1 MHGWRGRRACILHP
15 VTRLARFEYSRY
27 AKAVFPGRP
36 DRPYLESWLRRTRKQ
51 LAGSGRLS
59 EIALILSREDGQ
71 TPQHWSGYLRDVLE
85 EETTPSLD
93 LLTRID
99 AVLAKPVRHEP
110 PTETPTLL

>member
-1 MHGWRGRRACILHP
+1 
-15 VTRLARFEYSRY
+15 
-27 AKAVFPGRP
+27 VFPGKA

-71 TPQHWSGYLRDVLE
+71 TPGHWSRYLREVLE
-85 EETTPSLD
+85 EEVTPSLD

-99 AVLAKPVRHEP
+99 AVLAKPVSRGTPADP
-110 PTETPTLL
+110 PSLFGEDS